1 MKLLIKIP
9 TRNRPEQFLSILLK
23 HIDFLDSKEDVSFL
37 LTLDSDDD
45 SMNNLEIRNAL
56 NSIES
61 DSGIPIL
68 YLYGISLNK
77 IHAVNRDLE
86 DFQDWDILI
95 LSSDDMLP
103 NKQGYDLIIKNDM
116 KKYFP
121 NLDGGLYYPDGFTP
135 LNTMPIMGKRYY
147 DRFGYIYNPNY
158 ISFFCDNEFHEV
170 AGLLNKQYY
179 SKEILFKH
187 LHPCNTKDAK
197 WDILYEQNNSS
208 WNYDQQVYIDRR
220 KKMFEVTYDKI

>member
-103 NKQGYDLIIKNDM
+103 NKQGYDLIM
-116 KKYFP
+116 
-121 NLDGGLYYPDGFTP
+121 
-135 LNTMPIMGKRYY
+135 
-147 DRFGYIYNPNY
+147 
-158 ISFFCDNEFHEV
+158 
-170 AGLLNKQYY
+170 
-179 SKEILFKH
+179 
-187 LHPCNTKDAK
+187 
-197 WDILYEQNNSS
+197 
-208 WNYDQQVYIDRR
+208 
-220 KKMFEVTYDKI
+220 